1 VDEIAT
7 GDVLRRLDSRWKVA
21 IVGDAAM
28 HPAELMEPNGNI
40 DPRRTSLTPSIRWLH
55 RIATHFDRSVWINPE
70 APAEWDYTQSTRII
84 RRLYPMFHLSADGL
98 RRRCRRWSAL
108 APDRHAAGRR
118 AGLRKVRAS

>member
-1 VDEIAT
+1 
-7 GDVLRRLDSRWKVA
+7 VLRRLDSRWKVA

-70 APAEWDYTQSTRII
+70 APAEWDYTQSTRMI

-98 RRRCRRWSAL
+98 TQAVQAL
-108 APDRHAAGRR
+108 VGAR
-118 AGLRKVRAS
+118 A